1 MGTVLTCEAV
11 LIGGAALLY
20 EAVLTCEAGLLCGVV
35 LTCEVVLISG
45 TELDLWGC
53 TGLWGWLICE
63 ELLICGA
70 V

>member
-1 MGTVLTCEAV
+1 MLEICELVLTCGAVLICEVVPTCEAV
-11 LIGGAALLY
+11 LPCIVGLI
-20 EAVLTCEAGLLCGVV
+20 CEA
-35 LTCEVVLISG
+35 VLISG

-53 TGLWGWLICE
+53 TGLQGWLTCK